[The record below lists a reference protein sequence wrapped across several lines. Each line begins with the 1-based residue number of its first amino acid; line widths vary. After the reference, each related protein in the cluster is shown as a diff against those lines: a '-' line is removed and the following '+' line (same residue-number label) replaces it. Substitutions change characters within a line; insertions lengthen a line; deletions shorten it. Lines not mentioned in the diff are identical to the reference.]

1 MIPATAAVL
10 GERSRQV
17 WLGFNLQ
24 STWIRP
30 SVKAAEGKFCYFVG
44 LLSFDAEHDFPHWLN
59 GGLIVKE
66 ENKSLIKRFLAW
78 FTKQTLLWSGL
89 IIGIPFLL
97 AAAWIGILIW
107 VWHTPR
113 STKSSAPRTTPS

>member
-1 MIPATAAVL
+1 MISDQLHQARDRRVNLMIPATAAVL

-44 LLSFDAEHDFPHWLN
+44 LLSFDAEHDFPI
-59 GGLIVKE
+59 GLTE
-66 ENKSLIKRFLAW
+66 A
-78 FTKQTLLWSGL
+78 LL
-89 IIGIPFLL
+89 
-97 AAAWIGILIW
+97 
-107 VWHTPR
+107 
-113 STKSSAPRTTPS
+113 